1 MEILLFQEKGFRI
14 GNQPSIY
21 NKRDGLL
28 INKANWKKLLIRM
41 NQCNS

>member
-21 NKRDGLL
+21 SKKDGSQT
-28 INKANWKKLLIRM
+28 NKANWKKLSIRM
-41 NQCNS
+41 NQYNS